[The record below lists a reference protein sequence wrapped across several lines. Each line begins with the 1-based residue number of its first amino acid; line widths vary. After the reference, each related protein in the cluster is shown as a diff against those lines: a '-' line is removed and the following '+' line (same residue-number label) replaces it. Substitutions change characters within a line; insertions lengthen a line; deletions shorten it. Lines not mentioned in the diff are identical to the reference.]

1 MKRYMLAAIAA
12 VVGVGSFAQAATV
25 FNTDVTGGW
34 NPPGNNGQPNGNFK
48 VETVGSGTTLV
59 ELGLRAQLRT
69 VGPIADSDLNG
80 VYSAPAGGFGP
91 SAPLF
96 AKWNFDYSV
105 VLGANSGVTR
115 VELKIDTNPSSAL
128 TAFTTLFS
136 DVPSTLPGQP
146 FIPQN
151 SLNMGMTFL
160 NLPSFDFNA
169 VGVYD
174 FQLIA
179 FGTGNAVLNSVAI
192 QVEVIPLP
200 LASTAGM
207 ALVGMMGLRRRA

>member
-12 VVGVGSFAQAATV
+12 VLGVGSFAQAATV

-34 NPPGNNGQPNGNFK
+34 NPPGNNGQPNGNFT

-91 SAPLF
+91 SAPTF

-105 VLGANSGVTR
+105 VLGADSGVTR

-151 SLNMGMTFL
+151 SLNMGMAFL
-160 NLPSFDFNA
+160 NLLSFDFNA

-179 FGTGNAVLNSVAI
+179 FGTGNAVLNSVSI

-207 ALVGMMGLRRRA
+207 ALVGMMGMRRRA

>member
-12 VVGVGSFAQAATV
+12 VVGVGSFSQAATV
-25 FNTDVTGGW
+25 FNTNVTGGW
-34 NPPGNNGQPNGNFK
+34 NPPGNNGQPNGNFE

-69 VGPIADSDLNG
+69 FGPIADSDLNG

-91 SAPLF
+91 SAPTF

-115 VELKIDTNPSSAL
+115 VELKIDTNPSSAPPV
-128 TAFTTLFS
+128 FTTLS
-136 DVPSTLPGQP
+136 SIVPANTVAL
-146 FIPQN
+146 QN
-151 SLNMGMTFL
+151 SWNMGMAFL
-160 NLPSFDFNA
+160 LLPSFDFNA

-179 FGTGNAVLNSVAI
+179 FGTGDTPLNSVAI

>member
-12 VVGVGSFAQAATV
+12 VVGVGSFSQAATV
-25 FNTDVTGGW
+25 FNTNVTGGW
-34 NPPGNNGQPNGNFK
+34 NPPGNNGQPNGNFE

-69 VGPIADSDLNG
+69 FGPIADSDLNG

-91 SAPLF
+91 SAPTF

-115 VELKIDTNPSSAL
+115 VELKIDTNPSSAPPV
-128 TAFTTLFS
+128 FTTLS
-136 DVPSTLPGQP
+136 SIVPANTVAL
-146 FIPQN
+146 QN
-151 SLNMGMTFL
+151 SWNMGMAFL
-160 NLPSFDFNA
+160 LLPSFDFNA

-179 FGTGNAVLNSVAI
+179 FGTGDTPLNSVAI

-207 ALVGMMGLRRRA
+207 ALVGMMGMRRRA